1 MFQEFFHSVSL
12 SCCFNFSGIWRK
24 RSLTYRI
31 YNYTPDLGKAAT
43 QRAIRLAFKYWSDVT
58 PLSFKE
64 IEYGRADIR
73 ISFHARTGCLA
84 PFDGP
89 GMSQNITSSIHH
101 T

>member
-1 MFQEFFHSVSL
+1 M
-12 SCCFNFSGIWRK
+12 
-24 RSLTYRI
+24 

-73 ISFHARTGCLA
+73 ISFHARDGCPV

-89 GMSQNITSSIHH
+89 GVSQSITTQYIKKPKETIRPKLELIGH
-101 T
+101 TIV